1 MRKAALTKTEKAY
14 QSLRKAIVTGQI
26 LPNGPLHEHDLMKR
40 FGHGRTPIREALKRL
55 TLERFVVWPARSTPY
70 VKGVSPQDL
79 QRLYEAR
86 LTLEGPIARMAARR
100 ITEPE
105 LKELDRLCVE
115 LEQAIAAGEIY
126 KATEIDYAIHIAI
139 AQGSDNIV
147 LAEAVGHLIR
157 GCLHLWYNAGKHF
170 GVEATPLTH
179 LSIVESLRARDAE
192 ACVEKVN
199 EHIFNSYRRQLKL
212 MELSLEEFMPSR
224 LKSIPEVTLSG
235 FDERVL

>member
-1 MRKAALTKTEKAY
+1 MRGTALTKTEKAY
-14 QSLRKAIVTGQI
+14 QSLRKAIVIGQI
-26 LPNGPLHEHDLMKR
+26 PPNGPLHEQDLMKR

-55 TLERFVVWPARSTPY
+55 TLERFVIWPARSTPY

-86 LTLEGPIARMAARR
+86 LTLEVPIARMAARR

-105 LKELDRLCVE
+105 LKELDRLCHE
-115 LEQAIAAGEIY
+115 LEAAIAAGEVY
-126 KATEIDYAIHIAI
+126 KATEIDYEIHTGIAR
-139 AQGSDNIV
+139 GSDNTV

-170 GVEATPLTH
+170 GVEATPLNH
-179 LSIVESLRARDAE
+179 LSLVESLRARDAE
-192 ACVEKVN
+192 ASVEKVHQ
-199 EHIFNSYRRQLKL
+199 HILNSYRRQLKL

-224 LKSIPEVTLSG
+224 LKPIPEIPSEGLADRG
-235 FDERVL
+235 L